1 MPEPVVVEPPKPP
14 EVEPEVKERQETDAY
29 IEQRQKEKNAP
40 PPPVV
45 VETTKPATPEELAAA
60 LPEPLKGKSADEIK
74 AVLDNAIPPE
84 MVDRQ
89 AVDAYIAE
97 RDKAKKR
104 KNRGGTQARIDEL
117 TREKADAEQK
127 AADALKLADEAK
139 KKAETPPV
147 EVPKPAETPK
157 IETPKEAP
165 KMSAYTDVD
174 KYNADMALWAASQLG
189 KPVETPKEAPKEPEY
204 LKVRQEEFDRFLERG
219 KAYVV
224 SHPDFNTVLEAAHV
238 RGLTMSEGARTAITR
253 LAVPEVAYWLA
264 KPENDLA
271 ARNLMKMDEMQQI
284 VEIGRIA
291 ERLAVKPSDFVSSAP
306 APGLRL
312 AGNARNEVPLN
323 EITDTDEYI
332 RQRRQ
337 ARRVGG
343 RR

>member
-1 MPEPVVVEPPKPP
+1 MAETLEQKPP
-14 EVEPEVKERQETDAY
+14 EVERQETDAY

-60 LPEPLKGKSADEIK
+60 IPETLKGKSAEEIK

-89 AVDAYIAE
+89 AVDAYISE
-97 RDKAKKR
+97 REKAKTRKR
-104 KNRGGTQARIDEL
+104 RGGAGGAEARIDQL
-117 TREKADAEQK
+117 TKEKAEAEAK
-127 AADALKLADEAK
+127 AADALKAADEAK
-139 KKAETPPV
+139 AKAAVV
-147 EVPKPAETPK
+147 EPPKPTVETPK
-157 IETPKEAP
+157 VETPKAVP
-165 KMSAYTDVD
+165 KMSDYTDVD
-174 KYNADMALWAASQLG
+174 KYNADMALWAASQV
-189 KPVETPKEAPKEPEY
+189 KPAEAKPEVPIPKEPEY
-204 LKVRQEEFDRFLERG
+204 LKVRQEEFDKFLERG

-224 SHPDFNTVLEAAHV
+224 SHPDFDATLQAAHV
-238 RGLTMSEGARTAITR
+238 RGLTMSEPARIAITK

-271 ARNLMKMDEMQQI
+271 ARNFMKLDEMGQI
-284 VEIGRIA
+284 AEVGRIA

-312 AGNARNEVPLN
+312 AGNAAAVAPSLQELADSNQ
-323 EITDTDEYI
+323 TDEYL

-337 ARRVGG
+337 LRRTGMRG
-343 RR
+343 R